1 MMNQRV
7 RVLSVGALVIGIAVA
22 AILLSGVIPLDF
34 VASEHH
40 GESEIDVR
48 IQARETGFGQV
59 EVRAQ
64 SRVDGSEW
72 QTHTPEARFLPAQAE
87 PATWYSSNPF
97 AISVPAAAPDISDPA
112 AYTQWFVEQAIA
124 RYERDGREA
133 SLAYYNS
140 PQSIDGQWYMF
151 IMDEDDVVVAHEN
164 QGLLGLTA
172 AEVTGPDGYPAG
184 LMVVAAAT
192 TDGAWVDYQF
202 HNPETGRGEI
212 KHSWIVRQD
221 GLIFGSGW
229 YESAPSKTDD
239 PGGYTKSFVARAI
252 ELYDVLGRDALIEY
266 YNTAESVDGPWY
278 VFVIGEDGRNVAHQ
292 VRDFIGLVAA
302 EVDIDGYPAGAM
314 VVAVASEE
322 GAWVDYWYTNLETN
336 RSETKHSW
344 VVKHDGLII
353 GSGWYEEGPSKEHA
367 PGAYTQSYVQRA
379 LELYRVL
386 GRDATFEYYNSQES
400 IDGEWYLFI
409 HNVDGTRLVNGARA
423 DRPGWLGSNLH
434 GTGVDVTGYD
444 YTADTLSIETSGWI
458 SYVFP
463 NPDAELQY
471 QRKHSWIV
479 RQGDLLFGS
488 GWYDRNY
495 NLAEQDP
502 AGYARALVQDAIDR
516 YDADGREAV
525 IEYHNSA
532 ESVDGEWYVS
542 IYELDGTRLA
552 HPYLPLGE
560 NVLDGGPDVTGRH
573 FREEFIA
580 IEDRGWVSYV
590 FLNPDSGEQEQKHTW
605 VVRHGDLFFA
615 AGWYEAGAYE
625 APES

>member
-7 RVLSVGALVIGIAVA
+7 RAFSVGTLVIGIAVA
-22 AILLSGVIPLDF
+22 AILLSGVTPLDF

-48 IQARETGFGQV
+48 IQARQTQSGRV

-64 SRVDGSEW
+64 SIVAGSEW
-72 QTHTPEARFLPAQAE
+72 MTHTPQARLLPSDAE
-87 PATWYSSNPF
+87 PGRWYSSSSF
-97 AISVPAAAPDISDPA
+97 AVGVADPVPDVTDPA
-112 AYTQWFVEQAIA
+112 GYTKWFVEQAIA

-133 SLAYYNS
+133 MLAYYNS

-151 IMDEDDVVVAHEN
+151 IMDEDDVVVAHQN
-164 QGLLGLTA
+164 QDLIGVPG
-172 AEVTGPDGYPAG
+172 VDVNGPDGYPAG
-184 LMVVAAAT
+184 RMVIEVASVE
-192 TDGAWVDYQF
+192 GSWVDYQF
-202 HNPETGRGEI
+202 DNLATGRAEI

-386 GRDATFEYYNSQES
+386 GRDATFEYYNSQGS

-409 HNVDGTRLVNGARA
+409 HNVDGTRLVSGARA

-444 YTADTLSIETSGWI
+444 YTADTLSIETSGSSDTPRMPSSRPAAAARSTSSCILYI
-458 SYVFP
+458 SHP
-463 NPDAELQY
+463 S
-471 QRKHSWIV
+471 R
-479 RQGDLLFGS
+479 S
-488 GWYDRNY
+488 G
-495 NLAEQDP
+495 P
-502 AGYARALVQDAIDR
+502 CG
-516 YDADGREAV
+516 
-525 IEYHNSA
+525 
-532 ESVDGEWYVS
+532 
-542 IYELDGTRLA
+542 
-552 HPYLPLGE
+552 
-560 NVLDGGPDVTGRH
+560 
-573 FREEFIA
+573 
-580 IEDRGWVSYV
+580 
-590 FLNPDSGEQEQKHTW
+590 
-605 VVRHGDLFFA
+605 
-615 AGWYEAGAYE
+615 
-625 APES
+625 